1 MVSERKRPERLGL
14 FGGTFDPPHM
24 GHLIVAA
31 HVQEELGLDRILFM
45 PAMTPPHK
53 QDREVSPGV
62 LRMAMVERAIEGDR
76 RFSVSDLEVR
86 RGGVSYTIDTV
97 RALLESYPGASLTV
111 LIGMDNLV
119 DFGSWRDPSG
129 ILDLASV
136 AVMTRPGYVPGGAGE
151 AYLPHMTLC
160 EVPHIGIAA
169 QDIRHRVATGK
180 SIRYLVP
187 APVEAFIHDKGLYR

>member
-1 MVSERKRPERLGL
+1 MVNEAIRPERIGL

-31 HVQEELGLDRILFM
+31 HVREELGLDRILFM

-53 QDREVSPGV
+53 QDREVSPGAV
-62 LRMAMVERAIEGDR
+62 RLAMVERAIDGDEH
-76 RFSVSDLEVR
+76 FSVSDIEVR

-97 RALLESYPGASLTV
+97 RELLALHPGAALTV

-119 DFGSWRDPSG
+119 DFGSWRDPAA
-129 ILDLASV
+129 ILDRAAV
-136 AVMTRPGYVPGGAGE
+136 AVMTRPGYVPGVAGE
-151 AYLPHMTLC
+151 AFLPRMTLC

-169 QDIRHRVATGK
+169 QEIRRRVAAGK
-180 SIRYLVP
+180 SVKYLVP
-187 APVEAFIHDKGLYR
+187 GAVELFIHEQGLYR

>member
-1 MVSERKRPERLGL
+1 MVTWNGQATRLGL
-14 FGGTFDPPHM
+14 FGGTFDPPHL

-31 HVQEELGLDRILFM
+31 HVCDELALDQILFM

-53 QDREVSPGV
+53 QDRDVSPGAV
-62 LRMAMVERAIEGDR
+62 RLAMVERAIEGDG
-76 RFSVSDLEVR
+76 RFRMSDLEVR

-97 RALLESYPGASLTV
+97 RSLLADAPAMALTV
-111 LIGMDNLV
+111 LIGMDNLE

-129 ILDLASV
+129 ILDLARV
-136 AVMTRPGYVPGGAGE
+136 AVMTRPGYVPGGAGA
-151 AYLPHMTLC
+151 AYLQRMTLC

-169 QDIRHRVATGK
+169 RGIRERVAAGK

-187 APVEAFIHDKGLYR
+187 PAVESYIHDQGLYR

>member
-1 MVSERKRPERLGL
+1 MPPERLGL
-14 FGGTFDPPHM
+14 FGGTFDPPHL

-31 HVQEELGLDRILFM
+31 YVREELGLDRIMFM

-53 QDREVSPGV
+53 QDREVSPGA
-62 LRMAMVERAIEGDR
+62 LRLAMVARAIDGDE
-76 RFSVSDLEVR
+76 RFSVSDMEVR

-97 RALLESYPGASLTV
+97 REVLADAPGTALTV

-119 DFGSWRDPSG
+119 DFGSWRDPEG
-129 ILDLASV
+129 ILDLARV
-136 AVMTRPGYVPGGAGE
+136 AVMTRPGYRAAGGGASF
-151 AYLPHMTLC
+151 LPQMTLC

-169 QDIRHRVATGK
+169 RDIRDRVAAGK

-187 APVEAFIHDKGLYR
+187 AEVEAFIHEQGLYR

>member
-1 MVSERKRPERLGL
+1 MHPERLGL

-31 HVQEELGLDRILFM
+31 HVCEELGLDRILFM

-53 QDREVSPGV
+53 QDRVVSPGAV
-62 LRMAMVERAIEGDR
+62 RLAMVERAIAGDD
-76 RFSVSDLEVR
+76 RFTVSDMEVR

-97 RALLESYPGASLTV
+97 RTVLAEAPRTALTV

-119 DFGSWRDPSG
+119 DFGTWRDPAG
-129 ILDLASV
+129 ILALARV
-136 AVMTRPGYVPGGAGE
+136 AVMTRPGYVATGAG
-151 AYLPHMTLC
+151 AVFLPQMTLC

-169 QDIRHRVATGK
+169 REIRDRVAGGR

-187 APVEAFIHDKGLYR
+187 PQVEAYIHEQGLYR

>member
-1 MVSERKRPERLGL
+1 MQPERLGL
-14 FGGTFDPPHM
+14 FGGTFDPPHL

-31 HVQEELGLDRILFM
+31 HVREELGLDRILFM

-53 QDREVSPGV
+53 QDREVSPGAV
-62 LRMAMVERAIEGDR
+62 RLAMVERAIEGEE
-76 RFSVSDLEVR
+76 RFSVSDMEVR

-97 RALLESYPGASLTV
+97 RSMLADAPGTHLTV

-119 DFGSWRDPSG
+119 DFGSWRDPEG
-129 ILDLASV
+129 ILDLARV
-136 AVMTRPGYVPGGAGE
+136 AVMTRPGYKATGEGASF
-151 AYLPHMTLC
+151 LRHMTLC

-169 QDIRHRVATGK
+169 RDIRERVAAGK

-187 APVEAFIHDKGLYR
+187 AQVEAFIHEQGLYR